1 MPVILTLYHEK
12 IAKAGARQ
20 NYDNNLP
27 ARQSD
32 IAPIHYCNNLSIV
45 IVYNTLARNMI

>member
-1 MPVILTLYHEK
+1 MPAILTLYHEK

-32 IAPIHYCNNLSIV
+32 IAPYSLLQQS
-45 IVYNTLARNMI
+45 